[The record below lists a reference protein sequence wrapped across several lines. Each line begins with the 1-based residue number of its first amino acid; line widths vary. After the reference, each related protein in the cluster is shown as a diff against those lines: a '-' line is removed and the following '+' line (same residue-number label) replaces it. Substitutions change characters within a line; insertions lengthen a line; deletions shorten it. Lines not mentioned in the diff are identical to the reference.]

1 MISYCQ
7 ILSDRPQHRL
17 SEPEV
22 QAILQTI
29 LIQLVPLHRQGK
41 AHQNISLQTLQQQG
55 EQTILL
61 PPEHPNISAS
71 PTQDIYDLGLVALEL
86 LTGQVPSPRR
96 IDLTWDWNH
105 HCLISHQLN
114 AILEKMVTLNPDQ
127 RWQNASQVLS
137 AMGLVVPTPPPPLK
151 PSQWRLVGA
160 ATTLVVLVGG
170 LAIGSQFIP
179 ALRPLV
185 PSPIW
190 SWQIE
195 QENTAMFRG
204 NLERTGVYPPG
215 GPTELTR
222 LLWKF
227 TAESSIRSSPAVSE
241 GVIYFGSRD
250 NHLYALDAKTG
261 KERWRFQTQGW
272 IDSSPSVSEGIVYF
286 GSGDNH
292 LYALDANTGQ
302 QLWRFQTE
310 NWIFSSPAVSEGIVY
325 FGSFDGNLYALD
337 ANTGHQLWRF
347 QTESDIPSSPVIEAG
362 VVYFGSFDNH
372 LYALD
377 ANTGHQL
384 WRFTTQAVI
393 ASSPAVS
400 EGIVYFGSAD
410 SHLYALDAN
419 TGHQLWRFQTENW
432 IRSSPAVSEG
442 IVYFGSFDG
451 NLYALDANTGQQ
463 PSRFQTENWI
473 RSSPA
478 VSNGI
483 VYFGSGDNHLYAV
496 K

>member
-105 HCLISHQLN
+105 HCLISDQLN
-114 AILEKMVTLNPDQ
+114 AILEHMVTPNPDQ
-127 RWQNASQVLS
+127 RLQNASQVLS
-137 AMGLVVPTPPPPLK
+137 AMGLVVPTPPLPLK
-151 PSQWRLVGA
+151 PWQWVLVEV

-204 NLERTGVYPPG
+204 NPQRTGVYPPG

-222 LLWKF
+222 LVWKF
-227 TAESSIRSSPAVSE
+227 SAESSIRSSPAVSE

-310 NWIFSSPAVSEGIVY
+310 
-325 FGSFDGNLYALD
+325 
-337 ANTGHQLWRF
+337 
-347 QTESDIPSSPVIEAG
+347 SDIPSSPVIEAG

-377 ANTGHQL
+377 ANTGQEL
-384 WRFTTQAVI
+384 WRFQTENWI
-393 ASSPAVS
+393 FSSPAVS
-400 EGIVYFGSAD
+400 EGIVYFGSFD
-410 SHLYALDAN
+410 GNLYALDAK

-442 IVYFGSFDG
+442 IVYFGSADSHFYALDANTG
-451 NLYALDANTGQQ
+451 HQLWRFRTQAVIDSSPAVSEGIVYFGSWDRHLYALDANTGQQ

>member
-61 PPEHPNISAS
+61 PPEHPNISAY

-137 AMGLVVPTPPPPLK
+137 AMGVVVPATRPPLK
-151 PSQWRLVGA
+151 LWQWGLVGA
-160 ATTLVVLVGG
+160 ATTLVLVVGG

-179 ALRPLV
+179 ALRTRS
-185 PSPIW
+185 PSAIW
-190 SWQIE
+190 SWQM
-195 QENTAMFRG
+195 QRDGATMFRG

-215 GPTELTR
+215 GPTELTQ
-222 LLWKF
+222 L
-227 TAESSIRSSPAVSE
+227 V
-241 GVIYFGSRD
+241 
-250 NHLYALDAKTG
+250 
-261 KERWRFQTQGW
+261 WRFSTQAA
-272 IDSSPSVSEGIVYF
+272 IS
-286 GSGDNH
+286 
-292 LYALDANTGQ
+292 
-302 QLWRFQTE
+302 
-310 NWIFSSPAVSEGIVY
+310 SSPAVSEGIVY
-325 FGSFDGNLYALD
+325 FGSWDRHLYALD
-337 ANTGHQLWRF
+337 ANTGQERWRF
-347 QTESDIPSSPVIEAG
+347 RTQAVIDSSPAVSAG
-362 VVYFGSFDNH
+362 VVYFGSYDNH

-377 ANTGHQL
+377 ANTGQERWH
-384 WRFTTQAVI
+384 
-393 ASSPAVS
+393 
-400 EGIVYFGSAD
+400 
-410 SHLYALDAN
+410 
-419 TGHQLWRFQTENW
+419 FQTENW
-432 IRSSPAVSEG
+432 IRSSPAVS
-442 IVYFGSFDG
+442 D
-451 NLYALDANTGQQ
+451 
-463 PSRFQTENWI
+463 
-473 RSSPA
+473 
-478 VSNGI
+478 GI